1 MSSGSSV
8 PAPGRAAFSHPR
20 PLLGVPNGSQHTPRP
35 TSRPV
40 PGSSQAGSW
49 AGLRAPTF
57 LGAVPP
63 PPAWGTEPCRLQSCP
78 PAAMPPETG
87 VTPLCRPALCAVLG
101 GEPAGACQTLRM
113 LALSVSERAEN
124 RTPCH
129 TRTEGKTGGE
139 GWMPTLP
146 MWTGDHTGRNRGLFI
161 PPGEVAEITVSP
173 NGATWTEH
181 TNLQSGP

>member
-1 MSSGSSV
+1 MGHGTMQTSV
-8 PAPGRAAFSHPR
+8 
-20 PLLGVPNGSQHTPRP
+20 L
-35 TSRPV
+35 
-40 PGSSQAGSW
+40 
-49 AGLRAPTF
+49 
-57 LGAVPP
+57 
-63 PPAWGTEPCRLQSCP
+63 P

-101 GEPAGACQTLRM
+101 GEPAGACQPLRM

-124 RTPCH
+124 GAPCH

-146 MWTGDHTGRNRGLFI
+146 MWTGDHAGRNRGLFI